1 VWLFW
6 QAAPPRSV
14 EPLDRRRVEEYILDP
29 QLQFSHG
36 QSGVAMRESGSHLSR
51 RDQTPSGGTRPRPS
65 LHVVAWPFVYIF
77 FTNGIPFDSPNRS
90 EPCPTA

>member
-1 VWLFW
+1 
-6 QAAPPRSV
+6 
-14 EPLDRRRVEEYILDP
+14 
-29 QLQFSHG
+29 
-36 QSGVAMRESGSHLSR
+36 MRESGSHLSR